1 MIKLEPLQKEDF
13 KKILLWNEGKSAEFL
28 LQWSGPFY
36 EYPLTEGQLEK
47 YFDDYIS
54 KETDTLFVFKIIN
67 VETKEMLGTIELDV
81 KDKIN
86 KIGRVARFLIGE
98 SCRGKGIGKEALSEV
113 VSFGFKKLNL
123 NRITLGVYDFNTNAI
138 YCYKKVGFI
147 IEELKENYR
156 TINNCS
162 WNLYDMAITKEIWEG
177 KN

>member
-36 EYPLTEGQLEK
+36 KYPLTEEQLEK
-47 YFDDYIS
+47 YYDDYIS
-54 KETDTLFVFKIIN
+54 KEKDTLFVFRIID
-67 VETKEMLGTIELDV
+67 VESKEMLGTIELDV

-98 SCRGKGIGKEALSEV
+98 SCRGKGIGKEALKEV
-113 VSFGFKKLNL
+113 ESFGFEKLNL
-123 NRITLGVYDFNTNAI
+123 NKITLGVYDFNISAI
-138 YCYKKVGFI
+138 NCYKKVGFI

-156 TINNCS
+156 TINNS
-162 WNLYDMAITKEIWEG
+162 NWNLYDMAITKEIWDR

>member
-1 MIKLEPLQKEDF
+1 MIKIEPLQKEDF

-36 EYPLTEGQLEK
+36 KYPLTEEQLEK
-47 YFDDYIS
+47 YYDDYIS
-54 KETDTLFVFKIIN
+54 KETDTLFVYKIID

-113 VSFGFKKLNL
+113 VSFGFEKLNL
-123 NRITLGVYDFNTNAI
+123 NKITLGVYDFNTNAI
-138 YCYKKVGFI
+138 NCYKKVGFI

-156 TINNCS
+156 TINNCN
-162 WNLYDMAITKEIWEG
+162 WNLYDMAITKEIWVS